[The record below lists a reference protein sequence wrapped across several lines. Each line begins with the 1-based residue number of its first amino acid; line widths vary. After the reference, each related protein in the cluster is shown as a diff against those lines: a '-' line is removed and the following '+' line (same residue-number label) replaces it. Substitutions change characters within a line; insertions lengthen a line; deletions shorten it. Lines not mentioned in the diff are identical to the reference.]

1 MITDKQAIEAIKTIK
16 EFCEQ
21 ISGDDCRNGKCP
33 IGIWCK
39 NHVRDDVPEEWK
51 ESWIKER
58 EQE

>member
-21 ISGDDCRNGKCP
+21 ISSDDCRNGKCP
-33 IGIWCK
+33 IGVWCFK
-39 NHVRDDVPEEWK
+39 YVRDYTPAEWK
-51 ESWIKER
+51 DSLIKES